1 MMTAWWPTKSGMR
14 IDVITKYDTECSIA
28 YDIIYEVKNVTQ
40 FAKLM
45 AGGRNNPRNV
55 PFEDVNKI
63 LINHGFHHRA
73 PRAGSSHHTYS
84 HPVLIDIV
92 TVPYDR
98 PVKAYYVMKMLQW
111 LDSVPK
117 RS

>member
-1 MMTAWWPTKSGMR
+1 MMTAWWPTKSGMG
-14 IDVITKYDTECSIA
+14 IDVITKNDTKYSVA
-28 YDIIYEVKNVTQ
+28 YGIIYEVKNVTQ
-40 FAKLM
+40 FAKRM
-45 AGGRNNPRNV
+45 AGLRNNPRNV
-55 PFEDVNKI
+55 PFEDVHKI

-84 HPVLIDIV
+84 HPDLIDIV
-92 TVPYDR
+92 TVPYGR
-98 PVKAYYVMKMLQW
+98 PVKAYYVKKMLQA